1 MRRAS
6 WGRHLGSAIVLLFAL
21 DVASAAWAA
30 DPAPA
35 ASASAA
41 PAATASAAAPAA
53 SAAAGGRAHA
63 RGLFHGHAR
72 RPIFL
77 GLLAAAFLII
87 GALAG
92 ANDRPGGDPPKTT

>member
-1 MRRAS
+1 MQRAS

-35 ASASAA
+35 PSASAA
-41 PAATASAAAPAA
+41 SAPAPSASAAAPAA
-53 SAAAGGRAHA
+53 SAAAHG

-92 ANDRPGGDPPKTT
+92 ANDRPGGDPPRAS